1 MNRSN
6 QNRRVRGF
14 SLIELL
20 VATAIFLIVSAAALS
35 LFTSHLPLFSE
46 QQSQAGLNISMR
58 NAVSQMQLDVANA
71 GSGYYQG
78 INIPDFPIG
87 VTIVNH
93 VATSSTP
100 CNTASTYTYGTN
112 CFDQLNVIAIDTST
126 PPAHPTDSTGTTC
139 VSTTSSTIFLTPI
152 SPTTNAQLAAD
163 FHTGDEV
170 LLVTATGS
178 QLASAV
184 LTQDGSVAGGKVKL
198 QHNGSGANGTFADPA
213 GISTNANNKLGTN
226 FCGTDWLLKINPITY
241 RVDTTTASN
250 PKLVRE
256 QPSGNTASDVT
267 LAEQMVGFKVGA
279 LLWNNCITTCVSDDE
294 STYNYD
300 ASSYV
305 SGGNAQAYNYSLIR
319 SIQIEMI
326 GRTVPNTAPT
336 YVFRNSFDSG
346 PYQIESSSVVL
357 NPRNLSMNNN

>member
-1 MNRSN
+1 MKTATPNNGVS
-6 QNRRVRGF
+6 GF
-14 SLIELL
+14 SLVELL
-20 VATAIFLIVSAAALS
+20 VATAILLVISAAALS

-46 QQSQAGLNISMR
+46 QQNQAGLNISMR

-87 VTIVNH
+87 VTIVNN

-100 CNTASTYTYGTN
+100 CNTSSTFTYGTN

-139 VSTTSSTIFLTPI
+139 VSTTSSTIFASPIGATTP
-152 SPTTNAQLAAD
+152 AQLAAD
-163 FHTGDEV
+163 FHSGDEV
-170 LLVTATGS
+170 LLVSATGS
-178 QLASAV
+178 QIASAV

-198 QHNGSGANGTFADPA
+198 QHNGSGANGTFTDPA

-226 FCGTDWLLKINPITY
+226 FCGTDWVLKMNAITY
-241 RVDTTTASN
+241 KVDTSTASD

-256 QPSGNTASDVT
+256 QPSGNTASDVV
-267 LAEQMVGFKVGA
+267 LAEQIVGYKVGA
-279 LLWNNCITTCVSDDE
+279 ILWNNCVTTCTSDDE

-300 ASSYV
+300 ASTYV
-305 SGGNAQAYNYSLIR
+305 SGGNAQSYNYSLIR
-319 SIQIEMI
+319 SVQIEFI
-326 GRTVPNTAPT
+326 GRTTPNYAPT
-336 YVFRNSFDSG
+336 YVFRNGFDSG
-346 PYQIESSSVVL
+346 PYQIESSSTVL
-357 NPRNLSMNNN
+357 NPRNLSMNNH